1 MNDDFPAE
9 WFPIIIMLI
18 FFLGAKSRISRL
30 EAIYVLS
37 QKKGNYELAFTRY
50 TTDSGYTSDSEF
62 TTDSGKRQSD
72 LF

>member
-1 MNDDFPAE
+1 MVSNHHNADLFS
-9 WFPIIIMLI
+9 W
-18 FFLGAKSRISRL
+18 
-30 EAIYVLS
+30 S
-37 QKKGNYELAFTRY
+37 QKSHIQIGGNLCIEPKKGDYELAFTRY